1 MGLAAQ
7 GLRDIGDGAE
17 KIRNPDEL
25 ERVKR
30 QARRVITY
38 ATITSLLAT
47 GLFLLIH

>member
-25 ERVKR
+25 ARVQR

-38 ATITSLLAT
+38 STISAILAT
-47 GLFLLIH
+47 GLFLLIR